1 MMTSMPR
8 VALVLTVMAALVAG
22 CGGETREGAPVEPP
36 SPDRAARGRV
46 AVPPAAD
53 STPARAPVR
62 CQAGVRRSYAE
73 RGVAAVLRRPA
84 VAFRAPG
91 RLALARFGR
100 LNVNGVPTTFRVLE
114 ARVGADCR
122 PAWYRVQL
130 PIRPNGAEGWV
141 HAGAVRRYVVD
152 YRIVVDLSERRLTV
166 YRGGNAI
173 VSTRTAIGRPETPTP
188 TGSYYVNQRLLAAD
202 RTGPWGPGGIGISA
216 FSPTLV
222 DWPQGGP
229 IAIHGTNRPESIGQV
244 ASNGCLR
251 IANGILERLIH
262 LVPEGTPVRIRA

>member
-1 MMTSMPR
+1 
-8 VALVLTVMAALVAG
+8 
-22 CGGETREGAPVEPP
+22 
-36 SPDRAARGRV
+36 
-46 AVPPAAD
+46 
-53 STPARAPVR
+53 
-62 CQAGVRRSYAE
+62 
-73 RGVAAVLRRPA
+73 
-84 VAFRAPG
+84 
-91 RLALARFGR
+91 
-100 LNVNGVPTTFRVLE
+100 
-114 ARVGADCR
+114 
-122 PAWYRVQL
+122 
-130 PIRPNGAEGWV
+130 
-141 HAGAVRRYVVD
+141 
-152 YRIVVDLSERRLTV
+152 V

-202 RTGPWGPGGIGISA
+202 RKGPWGPGGIGISA